1 MFSRF
6 SSYRFQAK
14 EATLLPLS
22 FLLVS
27 CLFWSGCATHPHT
40 TPLPTVA
47 SVDLERYA
55 GKWIEIARYENRFEK
70 GCEGASAEYRIDSK
84 SVLVLNQCY
93 NEKGERIGEAT
104 GEAKA
109 VEGSH
114 NSRLKVSFFWPFYGD
129 YWIVMLDKEYR
140 YSVVG
145 EPTRRYLWILSRTAT
160 LSSYDRET
168 ILAYLPTIGYDPDQ
182 LFWTKPIDLAQSVVD
197 KSHAQEDQ
205 NR

>member
-1 MFSRF
+1 MFSPY
-6 SSYRFQAK
+6 SSHRFQNKA
-14 EATLLPLS
+14 AFALTLG
-22 FLLVS
+22 LLAS
-27 CLFWSGCATHPHT
+27 CLFWSGCATHPDT
-40 TPLPTVA
+40 PPLPSVA

-55 GKWIEIARYENRFEK
+55 GEWIEIARYENRFEK
-70 GCEGASAEYRIDSK
+70 GCVGATAQYRVEAA
-84 SVLVLNQCY
+84 SVSVLNQCY
-93 NEKGERIGEAT
+93 DAKGERIGEAK
-104 GEAKA
+104 GEAKT
-109 VEGSH
+109 VEGSN

-160 LSSYDRET
+160 LSSHDKQT

-182 LFWTKPIDLAQSVVD
+182 LYWTKPIDLAQSVVD
-197 KSHAQEDQ
+197 KSHAQENQ